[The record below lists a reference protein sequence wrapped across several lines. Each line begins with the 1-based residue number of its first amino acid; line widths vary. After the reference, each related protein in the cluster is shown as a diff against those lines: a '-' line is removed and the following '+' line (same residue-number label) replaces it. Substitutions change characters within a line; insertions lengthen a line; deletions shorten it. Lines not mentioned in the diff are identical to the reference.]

1 MRSAF
6 ILRLVFYY
14 IEEAECG
21 LKCSFRGEGTRI
33 SDFIAV
39 RFSRIVRD
47 QTTTGGLVA
56 CFIVLLIC

>member
-21 LKCSFRGEGTRI
+21 LKCSFSGEGSRI

-39 RFSRIVRD
+39 RLSRIARD
-47 QTTTGGLVA
+47 QATGGLVA
-56 CFIVLLIC
+56 YFIVLLIC